1 MFSSMPTSFSP
12 RKTAAKPNL
21 ENQPPYAAVSNNET
35 TTYGGIFNHWN
46 SFASEGHEKSPVF
59 GPGIYASICGSRL
72 LAPTWAN
79 KPKQHGVFFT
89 CSGIK
94 NAPSHGNLRHYT
106 MRGGL
111 KSRDKPWFYEKCCT
125 TCLQRRLFREV
136 RIKEAVRVE
145 IIKPLDPTT
154 SNKYMKYIPIWA

>member
-12 RKTAAKPNL
+12 RKTAANPNL

-94 NAPSHGNLRHYT
+94 KTPPLMEIYVIIPWEGGKRRVINLGFTKNVVLLAYS
-106 MRGGL
+106 GGYFWRFGW
-111 KSRDKPWFYEKCCT
+111 SRMVISLSGE
-125 TCLQRRLFREV
+125 R
-136 RIKEAVRVE
+136 
-145 IIKPLDPTT
+145 
-154 SNKYMKYIPIWA
+154 